1 MVVFAG
7 INYLEKHLKALKIAK
22 FRRIVLGLAI
32 FSASLGSIITL
43 KFQKY

>member
-7 INYLEKHLKALKIAK
+7 IKYLEKHLKALKIAK
-22 FRRIVLGLAI
+22 FRRIALGLAI
-32 FSASLGSIITL
+32 FSAFLGSIITL